1 MKYTV
6 TVKAVYVDEMDVFA
20 SDEDEARRIAI
31 ADFKP
36 CGDNLFSLDVYG
48 LDPWRPID
56 GREDYEYEQ
65 HRQRELDGLL

>member
-6 TVKAVYVDEMDVFA
+6 TVKAVYTQEMDVFA
-20 SDEDEARRIAI
+20 GDEVEARQIAI

-36 CGDNLFSLDVYG
+36 DGDNLFSLDVYG